1 MINYR
6 PAPNV
11 FERNMGQATPAAPP
25 TIVVQPQN
33 KWSIANTIEALAVVG
48 VTGLAAYSG
57 IKSGLNERR
66 KTQKAMDL
74 TYGIG
79 SAVLG
84 VLYLGGRFGLGIP
97 AVRITSN

>member
-6 PAPNV
+6 PATNV
-11 FERNMGQATPAAPP
+11 FTRNMGQAAPAAPP
-25 TIVVQPQN
+25 TVVVPPQN

-57 IKSGLNERR
+57 IKSGMKAS
-66 KTQKAMDL
+66 KTNQKAMDL

-84 VLYLGGRFGLGIP
+84 VLYLSGRFGLGLP
-97 AVRITSN
+97 ALRIMST